1 MPQGHL
7 VFAIFGALVELTEHK
22 LICKVPDIIHLLSD
36 HIANQIAAGE
46 VIQRPASAVKELLE
60 NAIDAGATDIQLIVK
75 DAGKELIQ
83 VIDNGK
89 GMSPT
94 DARMSFERHATSKIS
109 TIDDLFTI
117 RTMGFRGEALASIA
131 AVTQVELRTCQAGAE
146 TGTRIIIEGTEVK
159 LQEPCNQPPG
169 TNFMMKN
176 LFYNVPGRRNFL
188 KSTTTEYRHI
198 VDEFTRVALAHPAI
212 GFSLGKKWGGGMAAG
227 TLKGRIMGLL
237 GNSWEKKMVSVDETT
252 DVVEIKG
259 FIGKP
264 EGATRT
270 RGMQF
275 FFVNNR
281 FIRNNYLHHAIASA
295 YEGLIEK
302 DCFPFYVLFLTVD
315 PRRVDVNVHPTK
327 QEVKFED
334 DRLMYAY
341 LNSAA
346 KHALSRYN
354 VAPSIDFTLNPSIT
368 QLPSV
373 QRPVTDDTRKEVQNS
388 YLYNVF
394 SEKDQA
400 HKIERND
407 SLKNWKSLYE
417 IAKTNLEPGNGHT
430 APEPPAE
437 PAYTSQASMYT
448 DEETNAPANTT
459 LLIHGSLLVATV
471 RSGMLL
477 VHVRRAQ
484 ERIWYERLQENQAN
498 HNIAA
503 QRLLFPVT
511 CEWPPQ
517 DAVLLH
523 EVLPALHSMGLDIS
537 PFGQN
542 TFVIHSVPAGMASG
556 SEQQI
561 VEEILEQIKNES
573 NPSVDVLN
581 DKLLATMA
589 RRLSRDSES
598 IVQPEAQQALIDELF
613 ACAYPDYTPD
623 GQKVFVMIKKE
634 TLENMLG

>member
-1 MPQGHL
+1 IDRLWTDHL
-7 VFAIFGALVELTEHK
+7 EMM
-22 LICKVPDIIHLLSD
+22 D
-36 HIANQIAAGE
+36 HARSSVNLRAYG
-46 VIQRPASAVKELLE
+46 QR
-60 NAIDAGATDIQLIVK
+60 
-75 DAGKELIQ
+75 
-83 VIDNGK
+83 
-89 GMSPT
+89 
-94 DARMSFERHATSKIS
+94 
-109 TIDDLFTI
+109 
-117 RTMGFRGEALASIA
+117 
-131 AVTQVELRTCQAGAE
+131 
-146 TGTRIIIEGTEVK
+146 
-159 LQEPCNQPPG
+159 EP
-169 TNFMMKN
+169 
-176 LFYNVPGRRNFL
+176 
-188 KSTTTEYRHI
+188 
-198 VDEFTRVALAHPAI
+198 
-212 GFSLGKKWGGGMAAG
+212 
-227 TLKGRIMGLL
+227 
-237 GNSWEKKMVSVDETT
+237 
-252 DVVEIKG
+252 VVEYK
-259 FIGKP
+259 
-264 EGATRT
+264 R
-270 RGMQF
+270 
-275 FFVNNR
+275 
-281 FIRNNYLHHAIASA
+281 
-295 YEGLIEK
+295 EGLR
-302 DCFPFYVLFLTVD
+302 LFRDLEENYMV
-315 PRRVDVNVHPTK
+315 
-327 QEVKFED
+327 Q
-334 DRLMYAY
+334 
-341 LNSAA
+341 
-346 KHALSRYN
+346 
-354 VAPSIDFTLNPSIT
+354 VADIM
-368 QLPSV
+368 
-373 QRPVTDDTRKEVQNS
+373 K
-388 YLYNVF
+388 
-394 SEKDQA
+394 
-400 HKIERND
+400 
-407 SLKNWKSLYE
+407 
-417 IAKTNLEPGNGHT
+417 NLEPGNGHT

-471 RSGMLL
+471 RSGMML